1 VQHSKRHVFGD
12 DSLHART
19 TSERTTSERT
29 IDVAR
34 RRVAGMPRHDDSV
47 TNRFQFFWIQN

>member
-1 VQHSKRHVFGD
+1 VQHSKRDVFGD
-12 DSLHART
+12 DSLHA
-19 TSERTTSERT
+19 RTTSERT

-47 TNRFQFFWIQN
+47 TNRFQFF